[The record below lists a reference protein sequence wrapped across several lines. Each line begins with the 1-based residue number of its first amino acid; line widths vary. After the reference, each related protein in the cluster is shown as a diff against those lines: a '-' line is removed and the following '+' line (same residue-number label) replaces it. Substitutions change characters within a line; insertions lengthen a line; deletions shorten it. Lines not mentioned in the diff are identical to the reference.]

1 VNTAVGRLTVVS
13 DTNFT
18 RTDLGNGD
26 FLSNIYALRMTH
38 NGEPLVYRATQIPL
52 ALVDLVPGCSSI
64 SFEIWAKTALIVKMC
79 CAQGVYQS
87 IFEGRSVS
95 TCTVLG

>member
-52 ALVDLVPGCSSI
+52 ALVDLTPGCTSV
-64 SFEIWAKTALIVKMC
+64 SFEIWARTALIIKQC

-87 IFEGRSVS
+87 IFEGRSIETCVS
-95 TCTVLG
+95 LG